1 MSDYEQTRNA
11 AGKVVTQ
18 YSKMLSSLE
27 DQDVSWY
34 QECIENLTVELQL
47 AVAALGKVQ
56 AFVKDLDLYADQ
68 GTMLHPALYEACMVY
83 ERLKK

>member
-11 AGKVVTQ
+11 AGKAVTQ

-68 GTMLHPALYEACMVY
+68 GTMLHPALYEACIVY